1 MTEPTQAQIEAARK
15 MLQLSTCFGRDVCT
29 LMPCA
34 CAKTIAALTA
44 AAQAEDD
51 KDWAHAAAMAANRT
65 PDAFVDAVRA
75 AQVGDDGMD
84 ELKITVATYKNG
96 FNDALERC
104 AQVAETAE
112 VRRPGFAI
120 RPATPQEIA
129 AAIRALKDKT

>member
-1 MTEPTQAQIEAARK
+1 
-15 MLQLSTCFGRDVCT
+15 
-29 LMPCA
+29 
-34 CAKTIAALTA
+34 
-44 AAQAEDD
+44 
-51 KDWAHAAAMAANRT
+51 MAANRT